1 MPTIEGTIRATHG
14 LGAKAQIYIVDGSI
28 SGALQDA
35 IDAAVANSGDL
46 ILVQRAGHEVTQT
59 VTFNKTGIMVK
70 AIDDGFNPLAKG
82 EYHSVYAAEAFI
94 DGPVAT
100 VIAPCLIEGLAF
112 ASRDPNA
119 LFWGGAAML
128 IGGLASALPF
138 GVHIK
143 NCRFPKWGWDN
154 RIGIAVEGTTDVLIE
169 KCTFEGVGSALRAGI
184 YLQGAMQNI
193 TIRRNHFRQCTAA
206 VLLGAFAGG
215 GPHMI
220 LGPDNVV
227 QDGYL
232 LETDTNSANGS
243 IIGNYSDL
251 AVGNAYDRTVTQL
264 KAQGLQPSGN
274 HYLESN

>member
-14 LGAKAQIYIVDGSI
+14 LGAKAQIYVVDGSI
-28 SGALQDA
+28 AGALQDA
-35 IDAAVANSGDL
+35 IDAAVNNSGDL
-46 ILVQRAGHEVTQT
+46 ILVQRAGHSVTQT

-70 AIDDGFNPLAKG
+70 AIDDGFNPLSKG

-100 VIAPCLIEGLAF
+100 ITSPCLIEGLAF
-112 ASRDPNA
+112 VSRDPGA
-119 LFWGGAAML
+119 TFYSGAAML
-128 IGGLASALPF
+128 IGGLATALPF

-143 NCRFPKWGWDN
+143 NCRFPKWNLDN
-154 RIGIAVEGTTDVLIE
+154 RIGIAVEGSSDVLIE
-169 KCTFEGVGSALRAGI
+169 GCTFEGVGAVLRAGI
-184 YLQGAMQNI
+184 YLQGAMQNM
-193 TIRRNHFRQCTAA
+193 TIRGNHFRQCTAA

-215 GPHMI
+215 GPHII

-227 QDGYL
+227 EDGYL
-232 LETDTNSANGS
+232 LETDANTATGS

-251 AVGNAYDRTVTQL
+251 VVGNAYDRTVTQL

-274 HYLESN
+274 HYLEAN